1 MKRRRIGALAV
12 ITWLYVL
19 WSLAPVLIAVRISFN
34 SGKSRSAFQSM
45 SMRWYW
51 DDPSSVWRSD
61 ELQSALTNTL
71 KLAGLTMLIATPLG
85 VAMAIG
91 LQRWRGKVSRGAN
104 NLMLLPLVTPE
115 IVVGVSLFLVFTQ
128 VYTAVPRGF
137 TTQLLGHVT
146 FTLSYV
152 VIIVRGRLLSIGIH
166 FEEAA
171 RDLGATRIQAM
182 RMVLLPQLGPAI
194 FASLMVVFATSVD
207 DFVISSFLSTGTST
221 ETVPIKIYSTARA
234 AATPNV
240 NALATVMLLITLAA
254 VALAALVMRMFRKG
268 GVGGDTGLTTMSI

>member
-1 MKRRRIGALAV
+1 MRRRRIGALAI

-19 WSLAPVLIAVRISFN
+19 WSLVPVLIAVRISFN

-51 DDPSSVWRSD
+51 EDPSSVWQSD
-61 ELQSALTNTL
+61 ELQSALSNTL

-91 LQRWRGKVSRGAN
+91 LQRWRGRVSRGAN

-115 IVVGVSLFLVFTQ
+115 IVVGVSLFLIFTQ
-128 VYTAVPRGF
+128 VYTSVPRGF

-254 VALAALVMRMFRKG
+254 VALAALIMRMFRKG